1 MTTADPQPAAAPGPG
16 PAPAHEPADDP
27 HHDPLAAVPAVAL
40 DGPLELVGRITVA
53 SNATFVARIGD
64 VQVVYKPVAGEK
76 PLWDFPDGTLA
87 RREVAAHLVSEATG
101 WGVVPRTWLR
111 DGPLGPG
118 MVQLWQE
125 PDPEQDPVDVVPS
138 DAVPA
143 TGWRTVLD
151 GEDGSGGRVTLI
163 HEDSPALRRMAV
175 LDVLL
180 NNADRKGGHVL
191 PQPDGRRLGVDH
203 GVTFHVEP
211 RLRTVLWGWLGEPIE
226 AEERAG
232 VTRVRDGLS
241 GDLGRAVAALLAAD
255 EVAALAARCD
265 RLLAEGVF
273 PEPEGQMPAAPWP
286 LF

>member
-1 MTTADPQPAAAPGPG
+1 VTEAD
-16 PAPAHEPADDP
+16 
-27 HHDPLAAVPAVAL
+27 L
-40 DGPLELVGRITVA
+40 DGDLEVVGRITVA
-53 SNATFVARIGD
+53 SNATFLARLGD
-64 VQVVYKPVAGEK
+64 VQVVYKPTAGEK

-87 RREVAAHLVSEATG
+87 HREVAAHLVSEATG

-125 PDPEQDPVDVVPS
+125 PDRAQDPVDVVPS
-138 DAVPA
+138 DAVPEA
-143 TGWRTVLD
+143 GWRTVL
-151 GEDGSGGRVTLI
+151 EGGDEEGRPVTLL

-191 PQPDGRRLGVDH
+191 PMPDGRRLGVDH

-211 RLRTVLWGWLGEPIE
+211 RLRTVLWGWLGEE
-226 AEERAG
+226 L
-232 VTRVRDGLS
+232 T
-241 GDLGRAVAALLAAD
+241 AD
-255 EVAALAARCD
+255 EVAGVTAVRAGLDADLGARLAPLLADDETAALVARCD
-265 RLLAEGVF
+265 RLLDEGRF
-273 PEPEGQMPAAPWP
+273 PGPEGDMPPVPWP